1 MSLDSG
7 TKLGP
12 YEILAPVGAGGM
24 GEVYLAEDTRLHR
37 KVAVKL
43 LPDRLASDHRRMQRF
58 KQEAMAAA
66 SLNHPHI
73 AHIYEI
79 GQAADVQFI
88 AMEYVDGETLRER
101 IRNGPMR
108 LADVV
113 DVSEQMAGALSAA
126 HAAGII
132 HRDIKPENVIV
143 RRDGLVKVLDFGLAK
158 LAQRHPESTDSN
170 APTRVLVNTA
180 PGVVMGTAIY
190 MSPEQARGL
199 EVDERTDIFS
209 LGIVLYEM
217 IAGCLP
223 FTGSTAN
230 DVVASLLS
238 DNEPPPLA
246 RYSREVPG
254 ELERITSKALRKNKD
269 ERYQTIKDLHLDLQT
284 LKQELEFQRKLQRSI
299 SSTASSGG
307 PTPTRT
313 ETASRPS
320 ISESRPFNAISLSKK
335 TVGL

>member
-101 IRNGPMR
+101 IRNGPMK

-113 DVSEQMAGALSAA
+113 DVSEQLAGALSAA

-158 LAQRHPESTDSN
+158 LTGIGANARGDHST
-170 APTRVLVNTA
+170 TRT
-180 PGVVMGTAIY
+180 GIVMGTASY
-190 MSPEQARGL
+190 MSPEQARGQK
-199 EVDERTDIFS
+199 VDHRT
-209 LGIVLYEM
+209 
-217 IAGCLP
+217 
-223 FTGSTAN
+223 
-230 DVVASLLS
+230 
-238 DNEPPPLA
+238 
-246 RYSREVPG
+246 
-254 ELERITSKALRKNKD
+254 
-269 ERYQTIKDLHLDLQT
+269 
-284 LKQELEFQRKLQRSI
+284 
-299 SSTASSGG
+299 
-307 PTPTRT
+307 
-313 ETASRPS
+313 
-320 ISESRPFNAISLSKK
+320 
-335 TVGL
+335 